1 MNIAAVSIAAIIL
14 YLAAASRLAVALFY
28 TPHGGQ
34 NAKIQTISVGML
46 AIILHGAVLYHI
58 VVTGSG
64 LNLGFFNALSL
75 VAWMVALA
83 LLGAAIAK
91 PLENLAIILLPLA
104 ALSIVL
110 EMRFPTTHILP
121 DSAPMGLR
129 IHVLLSVLAYS
140 LLTIGAFQA
149 LLLALQDRQL
159 RKKRPIRIMHALPPL
174 ETMETLLFQ
183 IIGIGFFLLSL
194 SLMSGLMFLEDIF
207 AQHLVHKTVLSI
219 VAWLVF
225 AILLWGRWH
234 FGWRGRKAIA
244 WTLGGFVAL
253 MLAYFGTKIVL
264 ELILHR

>member
-28 TPHGGQ
+28 APYGGQ

-110 EMRFPTTHILP
+110 EMRYPTTHILP

>member
-1 MNIAAVSIAAIIL
+1 M
-14 YLAAASRLAVALFY
+14 
-28 TPHGGQ
+28 
-34 NAKIQTISVGML
+34 
-46 AIILHGAVLYHI
+46 
-58 VVTGSG
+58 
-64 LNLGFFNALSL
+64 
-75 VAWMVALA
+75 
-83 LLGAAIAK
+83 
-91 PLENLAIILLPLA
+91 
-104 ALSIVL
+104 
-110 EMRFPTTHILP
+110 
-121 DSAPMGLR
+121 
-129 IHVLLSVLAYS
+129 
-140 LLTIGAFQA
+140 
-149 LLLALQDRQL
+149 LLALQDRQL

>member
-1 MNIAAVSIAAIIL
+1 
-14 YLAAASRLAVALFY
+14 
-28 TPHGGQ
+28 
-34 NAKIQTISVGML
+34 
-46 AIILHGAVLYHI
+46 
-58 VVTGSG
+58 
-64 LNLGFFNALSL
+64 
-75 VAWMVALA
+75 MVALA

-207 AQHLVHKTVLSI
+207 AQHLVHKTALSI